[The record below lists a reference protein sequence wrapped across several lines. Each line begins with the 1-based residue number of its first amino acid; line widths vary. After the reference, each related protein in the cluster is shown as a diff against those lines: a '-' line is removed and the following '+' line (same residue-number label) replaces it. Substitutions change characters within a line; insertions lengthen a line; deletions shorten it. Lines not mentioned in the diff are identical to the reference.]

1 MEDMSKTGMRLIA
14 PILFK
19 KQVVNITFQMENLT
33 VDLKGTIRW
42 IRKKPAIYDQP
53 QYQVGLFLT
62 NPPPQYVRLV
72 EKLLSE
78 TD

>member
-1 MEDMSKTGMRLIA
+1 MENMSKTGMRLIA

-19 KQVVNITFQMENLT
+19 KQAVNIAVQMENLN

-42 IRKKPAIYDQP
+42 IQRKPAVYDQA
-53 QYQVGLFLT
+53 QYQVGVFLT
-62 NPPPQYVRLV
+62 NPPPQYVGLV

-78 TD
+78 TG